1 MKTKL
6 RGFIIFSKFYKRTRL
21 LKQKIFSVFTN
32 TFDILLPT
40 PSSSIF
46 ELAMVAVP
54 LENTLTITP
63 NYYRRKVVYL
73 LQWTILT
80 KDIQIDPQK
89 SCLAP
94 VWLYKRKALGSYST
108 SKRMTFCQPVS
119 FTASLISL
127 KAF

>member
-63 NYYRRKVVYL
+63 NYNWRKVVYL
-73 LQWTILT
+73 LRWTILT

-89 SCLAP
+89 SCLAS
-94 VWLYKRKALGSYST
+94 VWLDKRKALGSYST
-108 SKRMTFCQPVS
+108 CKRMTFCQPVP
-119 FTASLISL
+119 FT
-127 KAF
+127 